1 MTVPDPS
8 HIQKVL
14 RNNEQSGT
22 RLLSVGDHCL
32 THQTL
37 VALRKEPNSGMVKKY
52 VENTDKQDDGAA
64 IRLFHSNALEACLM
78 GDGQSIQKPYHLAF
92 AVHFV
97 CGKILLLFMS
107 DLQS

>member
-1 MTVPDPS
+1 MTIPDPS

-14 RNNEQSGT
+14 WNNEQSGT
-22 RLLSVGDHCL
+22 HLLSVGDHCL

-37 VALRKEPNSGMVKKY
+37 VALRKEPNSGMVKKD

-64 IRLFHSNALEACLM
+64 IQLFHSNALQACLM